1 MGKVIEKE
9 WLRILEQEEKFLCA
23 AEKKKDGKLEELAGK
38 LEEKIPP
45 KLIMTLNEAFYK
57 AFLLIFEKGT
67 DVIEKTFKGE
77 EMELE
82 FRVNDFRMDQKASRK
97 AIRKLEK
104 AGKQSSLLN
113 ACVTTAEGIGLGAL
127 GIGMPDIPLFLGML
141 LKGIY
146 ETAASYGIAYRKK
159 EEQVFILRM
168 IAAGL
173 AQGDMVRE
181 KDMAVEEWITS
192 IKEENAVW
200 QMEAEIRMASAAL
213 ADGMLAAKFLQG
225 IPVVGVVGGMSNPVI
240 YRKVLKYASLK
251 YKKRY
256 LAEKRKV
263 V

>member
-1 MGKVIEKE
+1 MGKAIEKE
-9 WLRILEQEEKFLCA
+9 WLRVLEQEEKLLRM
-23 AEKKKDGKLEELAGK
+23 AEKKKEGKLEELAGK

-45 KLIMTLNEAFYK
+45 KLTITLKEAFYK

-77 EMELE
+77 DLELE
-82 FRVNDFRMDQKASRK
+82 FRVNDFRIDQKANRK
-97 AIRKLEK
+97 AMRKLEK

-113 ACVTTAEGIGLGAL
+113 SCATTAEGIGLGAL

-146 ETAASYGIAYRKK
+146 ETAASYGFAYRKE

-173 AQGDMVRE
+173 AQPDMVRE
-181 KDMAVEEWITS
+181 KDAAVEEWVSS
-192 IKEENAVW
+192 IKKKNAVW
-200 QMEAEIRMASAAL
+200 QMDAEIRAASAAL
-213 ADGMLAAKFLQG
+213 AEVMLAAKFLQG
-225 IPVVGVVGGMSNPVI
+225 IPVVGVIGGMSNPVI
-240 YRKVLKYASLK
+240 YRKILKYVSLK

-256 LAEKRKV
+256 LAEKRKGA
-263 V
+263 